1 MKKQRLNHQIRI
13 FCSKHFA
20 THLFPDCC
28 LTVDSS
34 LALAFWEE
42 KSLQV
47 KQQMIYFVCPP
58 LIDLVN
64 KVNTK
69 LLYSDLVEHK

>member
-1 MKKQRLNHQIRI
+1 MRKQKLNQRIRNL
-13 FCSKHFA
+13 CSKHFA
-20 THLFPDCC
+20 THQLPDCC

-34 LALAFWEE
+34 DALVFWEQ
-42 KSLQV
+42 KSYQL

-64 KVNTK
+64 KLNTK
-69 LLYSDLVEHK
+69 LLYKDLVEHK